1 MALRVLVFK
10 YGVGNV
16 FSVKAALERAGARAD
31 IKESLENLEDY
42 DALVLP
48 GVGTMPAAMRRLAAW
63 RGRVERHLD
72 QGKPLLGIC
81 LGLQLLFEE
90 SEELGPTLGL
100 GLLPGRIE
108 RLKAKPLPHIG
119 WNLVEPVR
127 PSELLSGLEKPFYAY
142 YIHSYAY
149 KKVEE
154 PHVKAYTRV
163 GEEVFAAVVE
173 KPPLYAT
180 QFHPE
185 RSGRA
190 GASILSRFV
199 EIAGGKGRGD

>member
-1 MALRVLVFK
+1 MAPRILVFK

-16 FSVKAALERAGARAD
+16 FSVKAALERAGALAD
-31 IKESLENLEDY
+31 IKDSLEDIEDY

-48 GVGTMPAAMRRLAAW
+48 GVGTMPAAMRRLTAW
-63 RGRVERHLD
+63 RGKVERHLEKR
-72 QGKPLLGIC
+72 KPLLGIC

-90 SEELGPTLGL
+90 SEELGPTPGL

-108 RLKAKPLPHIG
+108 KLRAKPLPHIG
-119 WNLVEPVR
+119 WNLVEPMR
-127 PSELLSGLEKPFYAY
+127 PSELLKGLEKPFYAY

-149 KKVEE
+149 KGVEK
-154 PHVKAYTRV
+154 PYVKAHTRV
-163 GEEVFAAVVE
+163 GGEVFAAVVE

-185 RSGRA
+185 RSGRT

-199 EIAGGKGRGD
+199 EIAGGRGLED